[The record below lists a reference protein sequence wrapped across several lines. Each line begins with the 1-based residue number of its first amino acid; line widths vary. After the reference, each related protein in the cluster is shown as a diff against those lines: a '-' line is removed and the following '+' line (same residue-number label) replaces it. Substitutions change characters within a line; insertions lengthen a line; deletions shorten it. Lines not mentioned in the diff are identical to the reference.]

1 MDIYL
6 YLYYN
11 MYIYIYILC
20 TKYIYIYN
28 YLMYENIAQEFKRKK
43 KFLRINLAPFFFF
56 EFNSYCCLLISY

>member
-43 KFLRINLAPFFFF
+43 KFLRINLAPFFF
-56 EFNSYCCLLISY
+56 L